1 MPYTPEGPSSSSSSS
16 SGISN
21 SSIST
26 SSTSMGPLLHA
37 LALVLLAVFLI
48 SVLTALFPL
57 QLLSAEWQLGL
68 VAALINNANL
78 ALVAGLLIPLGY
90 AFDLSSERL
99 RRRRAL
105 VRSWALAAA
114 IGFLLLIPVQILSGW
129 NYYQAVANRFENQ
142 SDRSVKRLASVRD
155 AISSAPSQEELQK
168 RMIALLGPRAVLSP
182 LQQRLPLPELRQ
194 QLIQQ
199 TELASTQLQRRLE
212 VQNRLKPDRVLKES
226 LRLIALAITYAIGF
240 GFLSG
245 VLPWE
250 RKKRSSIRT

>member
-1 MPYTPEGPSSSSSSS
+1 MPNKPSDVSNASSGSSASSSLSSSAS
-16 SGISN
+16 LGQ
-21 SSIST
+21 
-26 SSTSMGPLLHA
+26 LLQT
-37 LALVLLAVFLI
+37 LALVLLAVFVI
-48 SVLTALFPL
+48 SLLTALLPL
-57 QLLSAEWQLGL
+57 QLLNPEWQLGV

-78 ALVAGLLIPLGY
+78 ALVAGLLVPLGY
-90 AFDLSSERL
+90 AFDLSNERL

-114 IGFLLLIPVQILSGW
+114 IGFLLLIPVQMLSGW
-129 NYYQAVANRFENQ
+129 NYYQSVASRFQNQ
-142 SDRSVKRLASVRD
+142 SDRSVKRLAAVRD

-212 VQNRLKPDRVLKES
+212 IQNRFKPDRVLKES

-240 GFLSG
+240 GFLAG